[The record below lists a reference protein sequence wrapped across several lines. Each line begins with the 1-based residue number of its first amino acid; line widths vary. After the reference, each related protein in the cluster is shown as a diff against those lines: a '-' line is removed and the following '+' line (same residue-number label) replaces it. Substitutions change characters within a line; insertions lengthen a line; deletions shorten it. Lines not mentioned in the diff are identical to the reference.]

1 MANGARKVNRKGM
14 MIHWIFLALAIFGAY
29 FVWQKYVAKRI
40 WKWMTAEERRLEK
53 IEERLTDVRLV
64 LSALEWQLKDLI
76 IWKQVAEI
84 QLTEIVKAE
93 EIADAISKRIH
104 RTNTIRF
111 TFVQKTLGSLVGV
124 AALSDFILRLSGK
137 GWMNR
142 PAEIGG
148 VAGAIAFLIAR
159 VAGLHDPTTVTAIGT
174 VVGFVPAAITWIVV
188 KIKGT
193 PDKPG
198 NKWWGLVWSS
208 HSLVMRSCIGVSNPS
223 KEILKIHS

>member
-1 MANGARKVNRKGM
+1 
-14 MIHWIFLALAIFGAY
+14 
-29 FVWQKYVAKRI
+29 
-40 WKWMTAEERRLEK
+40 MTAEERRLEK

-137 GWMNR
+137 G
-142 PAEIGG
+142 
-148 VAGAIAFLIAR
+148 
-159 VAGLHDPTTVTAIGT
+159 
-174 VVGFVPAAITWIVV
+174 
-188 KIKGT
+188 
-193 PDKPG
+193 
-198 NKWWGLVWSS
+198 
-208 HSLVMRSCIGVSNPS
+208 
-223 KEILKIHS
+223 